1 MPVSYSKNTAA
12 RFTEHFQLRKSKMA
26 ESKFTPGPLSVEE
39 NNWQDDP
46 WEIFA
51 GDVYIG
57 VAIETGVEGEAKANA
72 ELWADAPALLE
83 VLRKVLTCAES
94 STRRQYLDEVDR
106 TFVEANA
113 LLEKHG
119 G

>member
-1 MPVSYSKNTAA
+1 
-12 RFTEHFQLRKSKMA
+12 MA
-26 ESKFTPGPLSVEE
+26 ESKFTTGPLSVEE

-46 WEIFA
+46 WGIVA
-51 GDVYIG
+51 GDTSIG

-72 ELWADAPALLE
+72 ELWADAPRMLE
-83 VLRKVLTCAES
+83 VLRALCTHAGIPQDGTEDVA
-94 STRRQYLDEVDR
+94 QAAFDEAD
-106 TFVEANA
+106 A